1 MGYDRPKAYITCQGP
16 KFYTIKDFWRLIWQ
30 EEIETIVMATNFFED
45 TKRMCAEYWPQ
56 KLNTLFECG
65 EMIIKLI
72 KQENYEY
79 HDFRIFEI
87 YYIQHC
93 RKIKHL
99 HLRWDSDT
107 TLYPNVVVPVVK
119 YIRQIT
125 ENSVVPI
132 LIHSG
137 FGVNRTGTLILCDL
151 ALAMAN
157 AENEVN
163 FFALMKNLREQK
175 PYMVNKME
183 LYLLIHLI
191 ILECFMELETPF
203 KKSLSENFDTNVI
216 KQQLSYLKRFNW
228 YDEIVKSWNPEPPT
242 SDNKLPSPTYVDGYK
257 RNKKYLIMQQPQKKM
272 ASKFWTVVAANK
284 ISHILFLNKLREKQ
298 FLWPQR
304 WNTHSKVITVRYLA
318 GEKTGYVTKT
328 QLELQVYEKNDGA
341 ILYENFVEVF
351 EFTDWNE
358 KQQFPNSNNN
368 FFQIIKQFNSAKN
381 WAPLVACSDGLGA
394 CGLFVVLSYILEK
407 YENEL
412 EIDVCNAIRIAR
424 RSGKQFVNNSK
435 QLSFIYSFVQHYFR
449 NFEAYDHIEE

>member
-119 YIRQIT
+119 YIRRIT

-137 FGVNRTGTLILCDL
+137 
-151 ALAMAN
+151 
-157 AENEVN
+157 
-163 FFALMKNLREQK
+163 
-175 PYMVNKME
+175 
-183 LYLLIHLI
+183 
-191 ILECFMELETPF
+191 
-203 KKSLSENFDTNVI
+203 
-216 KQQLSYLKRFNW
+216 
-228 YDEIVKSWNPEPPT
+228 
-242 SDNKLPSPTYVDGYK
+242 
-257 RNKKYLIMQQPQKKM
+257 
-272 ASKFWTVVAANK
+272 
-284 ISHILFLNKLREKQ
+284 
-298 FLWPQR
+298 
-304 WNTHSKVITVRYLA
+304 
-318 GEKTGYVTKT
+318 
-328 QLELQVYEKNDGA
+328 
-341 ILYENFVEVF
+341 
-351 EFTDWNE
+351 
-358 KQQFPNSNNN
+358 
-368 FFQIIKQFNSAKN
+368 
-381 WAPLVACSDGLGA
+381 
-394 CGLFVVLSYILEK
+394 
-407 YENEL
+407 
-412 EIDVCNAIRIAR
+412 
-424 RSGKQFVNNSK
+424 
-435 QLSFIYSFVQHYFR
+435 
-449 NFEAYDHIEE
+449 